1 MIGRTISCPECLG
14 RTRML
19 CSCFPKV
26 GFTRCEIVG
35 WGVGVFL
42 SAVGV
47 GI

>member
-19 CSCFPKV
+19 CSCFSEV
-26 GFTRCEIVG
+26 GFRRRGIVG
-35 WGVGVFL
+35 WGGVFL

-47 GI
+47 RI